1 MKKICFQ
8 RFVPVF
14 LLFVFLYL
22 FFLYPAQAVNMES
35 DQYRIQFGT
44 IDIGGQK
51 MTDTV
56 NNTYTLTT
64 SLGQAAAKE
73 FASNG
78 FTIKAGF
85 QYVYSRIPFTFSLS
99 NTKVDFGTLLP
110 SSPATGQLTL
120 KVSFGGAG
128 QYIVTVRADGPFK
141 QVLGSNSIPAT
152 SCNGGVDTCSITLAK
167 QWTSTSAYGLGYSMT
182 GQDIATDF
190 INGTYFRPFANALVP
205 ENPAVIMQSVN
216 VTANL
221 TPTPNPSYSPAPSL
235 AGTPRDTTHQ
245 SVITLKTNISSVQP
259 AGSYATVIRFLA
271 TPSF

>member
-1 MKKICFQ
+1 MNIKRIAAVFVLSTICS
-8 RFVPVF
+8 
-14 LLFVFLYL
+14 LLS
-22 FFLYPAQAVNMES
+22 PSCSAVNMES
-35 DQYRIQFGT
+35 NQYRIQFGT
-44 IDIGGQK
+44 IDIGGKK

-78 FTIKAGF
+78 YTIKAGF
-85 QYVYSRIPFTFSLS
+85 QYVYSRIPFTFSIS

-110 SSPATGQLTL
+110 SSPSTGQLTL

-128 QYIVTVRADGPFK
+128 QYIVTARADGPF
-141 QVLGSNSIPAT
+141 QQIAGSNVIPAT
-152 SCNGGVDTCSITLAK
+152 GCDGGVNTCTITLAK
-167 QWTSTSAYGLGYSMT
+167 PWTSNSMYGFGYSMT
-182 GQDIATDF
+182 GQDIAPDF
-190 INGTYFRPFANALVP
+190 ISGSYFRPFANALIP
-205 ENPAVIMQSVN
+205 ENSAVIMQSVN

-235 AGTPRDTTHQ
+235 AGTQRDTTHQ
-245 SVITLKTNISSVQP
+245 SVITMKTNISSVQP
-259 AGSYATVIRFLA
+259 VGSYTTVIRFLA